1 MGKDR
6 GASSGAVTQDSL
18 RQWEKRAVRTHAPL
32 QGPRSVSPAAPQRPR
47 DGSGETRA
55 ARRSPCAVPGWVHVE
70 ALKPQMPPLA
80 TPLAPRPAPAMP
92 RRF

>member
-18 RQWEKRAVRTHAPL
+18 QQWEKRACGPTRPSRGPGRCLLLPPSGHVTAAGKRGLHGDPRVR
-32 QGPRSVSPAAPQRPR
+32 S
-47 DGSGETRA
+47 
-55 ARRSPCAVPGWVHVE
+55 PGWVHVE